1 MLEIRANSSVV
12 VVVVVVA
19 MTGSTTWSKPP
30 SPSSVK
36 WYHLPAADVD
46 GGGDVTS
53 GVST

>member
-19 MTGSTTWSKPP
+19 MTGSTTWSKPS
-30 SPSSVK
+30 SPSSVN
-36 WYHLPAADVD
+36 LPAADVD